1 MRSQA
6 TIHTALQ
13 DVKALTRRTI
23 EEADVRGFGKRWNKL
38 IVIAAV
44 PLSLLFA
51 WAFLHLIVVLI
62 FSGPGVGR

>member
-6 TIHTALQ
+6 TIQASLR
-13 DVKALTRRTI
+13 DVKALMRRTVDG
-23 EEADVRGFGKRWNKL
+23 AGARGSWIRWNRL

-51 WAFLHLIVVLI
+51 WGFLHLIVALI
-62 FSGPGVGR
+62 FSAPGVGR